1 MRRFKFSLARAACLL
16 AGISLIF
23 ACGLLSQAAMKRDH
37 LTALEADQV
46 RAAQI
51 LDKRIEVF
59 IKVAERR
66 LLALADPNAASNKQV
81 LKDVEKWG
89 ELPKGTRAELL
100 GDLAKILD
108 EAITNIDDVAARDAN
123 NRLLPKALRKL
134 SAASTRF
141 ASQLVPMRAQAK
153 DETEREALEHALEN
167 AQSIIEAANRLPP
180 EVKEEKEKEK
190 KKTEKNKS

>member
-1 MRRFKFSLARAACLL
+1 MRPFRFSPARIACLL
-16 AGISLIF
+16 AGISFIF
-23 ACGLLSQAAMKRDH
+23 ACGLLSRAATKRDH
-37 LTALEADQV
+37 LTALESDQV

-66 LLALADPNAASNKQV
+66 LLALADPNAAANKQV

-100 GDLAKILD
+100 NDLAKILD

-141 ASQLVPMRAQAK
+141 VSQLMPMRAQAK

-180 EVKEEKEKEK
+180 EVKEEKEK

>member
-1 MRRFKFSLARAACLL
+1 MRPFRFPLASLACLL
-16 AGISLIF
+16 AGISFIF
-23 ACGLLSQAAMKRDH
+23 ACGLLAHAATKRDH
-37 LTALEADQV
+37 LTELEAEQV

-59 IKVAERR
+59 IKIAERR
-66 LLALADPNAASNKQV
+66 LLALSDPNAATNKQV
-81 LKDVEKWG
+81 QKDVEKWG
-89 ELPKGTRAELL
+89 ELPKGTRTELFH
-100 GDLAKILD
+100 DLAKILD

-141 ASQLVPMRAQAK
+141 ISQLTPMRTQAK
-153 DETEREALEHALEN
+153 DETEREALEQALEN
-167 AQSIIEAANRLPP
+167 AQSIVEAANRLPP
-180 EVKEEKEKEK
+180 EVKEEKEKDK